1 MYSFIRIIEIIGTI
15 AFALSG
21 VVIGM
26 RKNLD
31 IFGDLILGLVTAVGG
46 GILRDLMIGRVPPS
60 CFRDPIYIIIAL
72 VASLVFCLPFISGT
86 LLRTEKLYEWGLF
99 AMDTVG
105 LAVFTVVGIRTGIQV
120 SESFSYLLLI
130 TVGVLT
136 GTGGGVL
143 RDVLAGDTP
152 YIFRKHVYATASL
165 LGAIT
170 YLLLYH
176 RVSEFIS
183 VPAAMVVIVVIRTLA
198 AIFKWNLPKP
208 KLPEKI
214 HK

>member
-1 MYSFIRIIEIIGTI
+1 MYTFIRVIEIIGTI

-31 IFGDLILGLVTAVGG
+31 LFGDLILGIVTAVGG

-60 CFRDPIYIIIAL
+60 CFRDPIYIIIAIC
-72 VASLVFCLPFISGT
+72 ASLVFCLPFISGT
-86 LLRTEKLYEWGLF
+86 LLKSEKLYEWGLF

-105 LAVFTVVGIRTGIQV
+105 LAIFTIVGIRTGIQV
-120 SESFSYLLLI
+120 SENFSYLLLV

-152 YIFRKHVYATASL
+152 YIFKKHVYATASL
-165 LGAIT
+165 VGAVC
-170 YLLLYH
+170 YLLLYS
-176 RVSEFIS
+176 RVNEFIAL
-183 VPAAMVVIVVIRTLA
+183 PTAMLVIIIIRTLA
-198 AIFKWNLPKP
+198 AVFKWNLPHP

-214 HK
+214 TK

>member
-1 MYSFIRIIEIIGTI
+1 MYTFIRVIEIIGTI

-31 IFGDLILGLVTAVGG
+31 LFGDLILGIVTAVGG

-60 CFRDPIYIIIAL
+60 CFRDPIYIIIAIC
-72 VASLVFCLPFISGT
+72 ASLVFCLPFISGT
-86 LLRTEKLYEWGLF
+86 LLKSEKLYEWGLF

-105 LAVFTVVGIRTGIQV
+105 LAIFTIVGIRTGIQV
-120 SESFSYLLLI
+120 SENFSYLLLV

-152 YIFRKHVYATASL
+152 YIFKKHVYATASL
-165 LGAIT
+165 VGAVC
-170 YLLLYH
+170 YLLLYSC
-176 RVSEFIS
+176 VNEFIAL
-183 VPAAMVVIVVIRTLA
+183 PTAMLVIIIIRTLA
-198 AIFKWNLPKP
+198 AVFKWNLPHP

-214 HK
+214 TK

>member
-1 MYSFIRIIEIIGTI
+1 MYTFIRGIEIIGTI

-31 IFGDLILGLVTAVGG
+31 LFGDLILGVVTAVGG

-60 CFRDPIYIIIAL
+60 CFRDPIYIIIAICS
-72 VASLVFCLPFISGT
+72 SLVFCLPFISGP
-86 LLRTEKLYEWGLF
+86 LLKSEKLYEWGLF

-105 LAVFTVVGIRTGIQV
+105 LAIFTIVGIRTGIQV
-120 SESFSYLLLI
+120 SESFSYLLLV

-152 YIFRKHVYATASL
+152 YIFKKHVYATASL
-165 LGAIT
+165 VGAVC
-170 YLLLYH
+170 YLLLYS
-176 RVSEFIS
+176 RVTEFIAI
-183 VPAAMVVIVVIRTLA
+183 PTAMLVIIIIRTLA
-198 AIFKWNLPKP
+198 AVFKWNLPHP

-214 HK
+214 SK

>member
-1 MYSFIRIIEIIGTI
+1 MYTFIRVIEIIGTI

-31 IFGDLILGLVTAVGG
+31 LFGDLILGIVTAVGG

-60 CFRDPIYIIIAL
+60 CFRDPIYIIIAIC
-72 VASLVFCLPFISGT
+72 ASLVFCLPFISGT
-86 LLRTEKLYEWGLF
+86 LLKSEKLYEWGLF

-105 LAVFTVVGIRTGIQV
+105 LAIFTIVGIRTGIQV
-120 SESFSYLLLI
+120 SENFSYLLLV

-152 YIFRKHVYATASL
+152 YIFKKHVYATASL
-165 LGAIT
+165 VGAVC
-170 YLLLYH
+170 YLLLYS
-176 RVSEFIS
+176 RVNEFIAL
-183 VPAAMVVIVVIRTLA
+183 PTAMLVIIIIRTLA
-198 AIFKWNLPKP
+198 AVFRWNLPHP

-214 HK
+214 TK

>member
-1 MYSFIRIIEIIGTI
+1 MYTFIRVIEIIGTI

-31 IFGDLILGLVTAVGG
+31 LFGDLILGIVTAVGG

-60 CFRDPIYIIIAL
+60 CFRDPIYIIIAIC
-72 VASLVFCLPFISGT
+72 ASLVFCLPFISGT
-86 LLRTEKLYEWGLF
+86 LLKSEKLYEWGLF

-105 LAVFTVVGIRTGIQV
+105 LAIFTIVGIRTGIQV
-120 SESFSYLLLI
+120 SENFSYLLLV

-152 YIFRKHVYATASL
+152 YIFKKHVYATASL
-165 LGAIT
+165 VGAVC
-170 YLLLYH
+170 YLLLYS
-176 RVSEFIS
+176 RVNEFIAL
-183 VPAAMVVIVVIRTLA
+183 PTAMLVIIAIRTLA
-198 AIFKWNLPKP
+198 AVFKWNLPHP

-214 HK
+214 TK

>member
-1 MYSFIRIIEIIGTI
+1 LYTFIRVIEIIGTV

-31 IFGDLILGLVTAVGG
+31 IFGDLILGVVTAVGG
-46 GILRDLMIGRVPPS
+46 GILRDLMIGRVPPT
-60 CFRDPIYIIIAL
+60 CFRDPIYLIIAL
-72 VASLVFCLPFISGT
+72 CASLIFCLPFISGT
-86 LLRTEKLYEWGLF
+86 LLKSEKLYEWGLF

-105 LAVFTVVGIRTGIQV
+105 LAVFTVVGIRTAIQV

-136 GTGGGVL
+136 GTGGGLL

-165 LGAIT
+165 VGAVC
-170 YLLLYH
+170 YLLLYS
-176 RVSEFIS
+176 RVTEFIA
-183 VPAAMVVIVVIRTLA
+183 VPVAMLVVIVIRTLA

-214 HK
+214 NK